1 MGIYAVGEV
10 IRRNRESI
18 GMTQKELCD
27 GICSVETLSRIE
39 NGRNTPSRANFE
51 RLMERMGK
59 TGKKYLPF
67 VRSKDIENHLLREEV
82 ERLISV
88 HDYRSAERKL
98 QELEEHLEMEDAV
111 NRQYVLRIKAV
122 VEGRLGKISVSER
135 REKLKDAL
143 KCTVPS
149 FSKRILENGILT
161 EQEVRIIC
169 NIAMTY
175 MEEKQYE
182 QSIEL
187 LQKLRLCMENAS
199 ISDNVGILRLVFS
212 NLGQALGIKGDTQ
225 RAMQAQMMAFELAKK
240 ENNAGGMALILYD
253 LAYDSELC
261 GVGKDI
267 CLQYLTQAYILTE
280 CTENG
285 YMSEHIRKHII
296 DCYGEQE
303 WNKFKCHLGNDRL
316 KE

>member
-18 GMTQKELCD
+18 GMTQEELCD

-39 NGRNTPSRANFE
+39 NGRNIPSRANFE

-111 NRQYVLRIKAV
+111 NRQYVLRMKVMIDSGL
-122 VEGRLGKISVSER
+122 GRSSAEEQ
-135 REKLKDAL
+135 REKLKEAL
-143 KCTVPS
+143 QCTIPD
-149 FSKRILENGILT
+149 FSNVLENNGNMD
-161 EQEVRIIC
+161 EQEMRIIC

-175 MEEKQYE
+175 MEEQKYDR
-182 QSIEL
+182 SIEIL
-187 LQKLRLCMENAS
+187 EKLKEYLEKSKIVHSIRIQRL
-199 ISDNVGILRLVFS
+199 ILS
-212 NLGQALGIKGDTQ
+212 NLSQTLGRKGEFEIAKKIQLD
-225 RAMQAQMMAFELAKK
+225 AAELARK
-240 ENNAGGMALILYD
+240 ENNAGSMVGLLYRIG
-253 LAYDSELC
+253 YNGEKMKQ
-261 GVGKDI
+261 GKNI
-267 CLQYLTQAYILTE
+267 CLSQMMQAYVLAQCID
-280 CTENG
+280 NQ
-285 YMSEHIRKHII
+285 YMLEHIQKHII
-296 DCYGEQE
+296 QEYGQNTWDAISICLE
-303 WNKFKCHLGNDRL
+303 NHH
-316 KE
+316 

>member
-10 IRRNRESI
+10 VRRSRESI
-18 GMTQKELCD
+18 GMTQEELCD

-39 NGRNTPSRANFE
+39 NGKHTPSKANFE

-175 MEEKQYE
+175 MEEKEYE

-212 NLGQALGIKGDTQ
+212 NMGQALGIKGETQ
-225 RAMQAQMMAFELAKK
+225 RAMQAQKMAFELAKK
-240 ENNAGGMALILYD
+240 ENNAGGMVLILYD

-261 GVGKDI
+261 GVCKDI

-296 DCYGEQE
+296 DYYGEQE